1 MAKRSRPPVEITLTC
16 TERRQLQSWA
26 RGHSCAQNLA
36 MRCKIILLCEDPA
49 LTGAEI
55 AAKVGC
61 NPATVSQWRNRF
73 GAPRHDG
80 LIDEPR
86 PAAARTIGDDV
97 VEQIVIDTLE
107 TTPIDATNW
116 STRSRAER
124 HEISRQT
131 VSEIWR
137 ASGLK
142 PWEIDEFKISP
153 DPQLVEK
160 IRDIVGL
167 YMNPP
172 VNAAAFAVD
181 D

>member
-1 MAKRSRPPVEITLTC
+1 M
-16 TERRQLQSWA
+16 
-26 RGHSCAQNLA
+26 
-36 MRCKIILLCEDPA
+36 
-49 LTGAEI
+49 
-55 AAKVGC
+55 
-61 NPATVSQWRNRF
+61 
-73 GAPRHDG
+73 
-80 LIDEPR
+80 IDEPR
-86 PAAARTIGDDV
+86 PGAARTIGDDV

-107 TTPIDATNW
+107 TTPKDATYW

-160 IRDIVGL
+160 TRDIVGL
-167 YMNPP
+167 HTNPP
-172 VNAAAFAVD
+172 VNAAAFAAD
-181 D
+181 E